1 MTFTGE
7 DSPLANLMPSGLAA
21 VAKFERALLR
31 NASARALPFFPPIHS
46 KSTSQIA
53 PKGNSWIATVTEVV
67 ERSLDLVL
75 VRTKYSINEQ
85 RTGCKRPR

>member
-31 NASARALPFFPPIHS
+31 
-46 KSTSQIA
+46 
-53 PKGNSWIATVTEVV
+53 
-67 ERSLDLVL
+67 ER
-75 VRTKYSINEQ
+75 Q
-85 RTGCKRPR
+85 R